1 MRREKWSDFLVELGV
16 AGLFTA
22 GFLFIGVLSS
32 ICQAITIAA
41 FMSKHFFF
49 LMNLFQMCIL
59 FLELSVL
66 WSSFIIIASGG
77 IARLYLAFM

>member
-41 FMSKHFFF
+41 FMSKQFFF
-49 LMNLFQMCIL
+49 
-59 FLELSVL
+59 
-66 WSSFIIIASGG
+66 
-77 IARLYLAFM
+77 